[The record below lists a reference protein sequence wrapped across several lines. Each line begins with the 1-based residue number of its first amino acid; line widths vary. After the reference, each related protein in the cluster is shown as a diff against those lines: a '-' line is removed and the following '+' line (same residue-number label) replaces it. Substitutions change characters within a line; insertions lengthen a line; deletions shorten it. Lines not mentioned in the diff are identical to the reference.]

1 MLYWKH
7 ICCDVAGVEGSLD
20 FDKMAHTELLK
31 SDVAKDR
38 ISVKPRTRKA
48 TRQSRKKREVRHAS
62 FRRGSGVN
70 LFKANSVS
78 DIV

>member
-1 MLYWKH
+1 M
-7 ICCDVAGVEGSLD
+7 EGSLD

-31 SDVAKDR
+31 SDVAKDK

-48 TRQSRKKREVRHAS
+48 SRQSRKKREVRHAS

-70 LFKANSVS
+70 LFKATCVS